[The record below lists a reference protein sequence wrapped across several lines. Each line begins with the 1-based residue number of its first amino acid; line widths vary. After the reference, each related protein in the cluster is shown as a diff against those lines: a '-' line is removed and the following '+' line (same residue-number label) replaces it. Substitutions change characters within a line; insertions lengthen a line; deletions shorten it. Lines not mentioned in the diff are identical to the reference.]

1 MDLDSLNVYAHAL
14 HELGKARA
22 NADDIFAGLREV
34 YARCKGGYACVAMI
48 TGFGILGFR
57 YALLSYFAA
66 SVQLTAIAETRMVF
80 ALCVL
85 DRAPLPPS
93 TARWIT

>member
-1 MDLDSLNVYAHAL
+1 MCSSTSRLAATSTPTLTLSFCTFITPPDFARYLLIGFDSLNVYAHAL

-34 YARCKGGYACVAMI
+34 YTRCKGGYACVAMI

-57 YALLSYFAA
+57 
-66 SVQLTAIAETRMVF
+66 
-80 ALCVL
+80 
-85 DRAPLPPS
+85 
-93 TARWIT
+93 

>member
-1 MDLDSLNVYAHAL
+1 MDLGSLNVYAHAL

-34 YARCKGGYACVAMI
+34 YTRCKGGYACVAMI

-57 YALLSYFAA
+57 YALLPRFAG
-66 SVQLTAIAETRMVF
+66 SVQLTAIAETKMVF
-80 ALCVL
+80 ARFVL
-85 DRAPLPPS
+85 DHAHLPPS
-93 TARWIT
+93 RARWIT